1 MDAKITVIIPCYNEV
16 NTIEKILDKVR
27 KVEIKKQIIV
37 VDDCSSDGTKNILKN
52 KLKDKIDLLIEHKQN
67 YGKGKCIITAKPH
80 VLNDIVI
87 IQDADLEYNP
97 VDYHNL
103 IEPIVNKRVKVVYG
117 SRVLNKKNYQ
127 KKKSFLS
134 QFRIFGNHILT
145 NISNFINDQKLTDA
159 HTCYK
164 VFAKKLFDKIHLNE
178 VGFNFCP
185 EITTKISNLNEKIEE
200 VPIDYYGR

>member
-80 VLNDIVI
+80 VLNDILR
-87 IQDADLEYNP
+87 QHSGTLLLF
-97 VDYHNL
+97 NL
-103 IEPIVNKRVKVVYG
+103 YEKQPPFRLRG
-117 SRVLNKKNYQ
+117 SSQVGDIPLRIKNNLQ
-127 KKKSFLS
+127 LTTSF
-134 QFRIFGNHILT
+134 GG
-145 NISNFINDQKLTDA
+145 K
-159 HTCYK
+159 
-164 VFAKKLFDKIHLNE
+164 FA
-178 VGFNFCP
+178 
-185 EITTKISNLNEKIEE
+185 
-200 VPIDYYGR
+200 